1 MYIIIN
7 NYLHLQISRKQAADP
22 TMLGFADSR
31 KEQHKRSQKDNG
43 SSCLFFK
50 PHQEEDY

>member
-7 NYLHLQISRKQAADP
+7 NYLHLQLSRKQAADP
-22 TMLGFADSR
+22 TMLGFADAR
-31 KEQHKRSQKDNG
+31 KGQHKRIQKDNG
-43 SSCLFFK
+43 SSCPLFK